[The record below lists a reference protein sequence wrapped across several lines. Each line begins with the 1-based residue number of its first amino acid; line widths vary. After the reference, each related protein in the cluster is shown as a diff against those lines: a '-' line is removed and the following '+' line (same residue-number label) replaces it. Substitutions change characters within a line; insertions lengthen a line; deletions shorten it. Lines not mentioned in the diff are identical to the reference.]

1 MATGDVKAMDRRQ
14 TSRTAL
20 GLPASLERLGV
31 TATRG
36 MAMTCDLSEG
46 GVRLVGPDHFNV
58 GDVVLVT
65 ITSGDLTIEQQG
77 LIVGRS
83 DDSDDTAMFNVAF
96 KTLSEHDVALVRR
109 MTAAA

>member
-1 MATGDVKAMDRRQ
+1 MT
-14 TSRTAL
+14 
-20 GLPASLERLGV
+20 
-31 TATRG
+31 G

-46 GVRLVGPDHFNV
+46 GVRLVGPDGFNV

-77 LIVGRS
+77 LIVGRH

-96 KTLSEHDVALVRR
+96 KTLSEHDISVVRR
-109 MTAAA
+109 MTAMA